1 MNKFWTNILRYPRF
15 FISSLIGLIIII
27 LTPFQAFLKSK
38 NLYLPVFIL
47 LFIFIIF
54 SIYILKAM
62 LAL

>member
-15 FISSLIGLIIII
+15 FISSLIGLILIM

-38 NLYLPVFIL
+38 NLYLPGLIL
-47 LFIFIIF
+47 LFIIIIA
-54 SIYILKAM
+54 SIYTLKAM